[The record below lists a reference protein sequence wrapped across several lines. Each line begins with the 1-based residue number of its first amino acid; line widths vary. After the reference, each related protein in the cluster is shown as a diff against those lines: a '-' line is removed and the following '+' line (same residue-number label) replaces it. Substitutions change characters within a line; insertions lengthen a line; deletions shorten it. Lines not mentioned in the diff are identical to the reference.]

1 MLKLVFSIF
10 TALLLFNLR
19 LPNHCTATAAYLAE
33 CTCFPFDYWSKCP
46 TVTDWLADGCQLI
59 WSVSTRSD
67 STARVCVFQSVSFC
81 VILSVCWQ
89 SLWSSL
95 LLTDFFAPALC
106 VFTRSVVAIYHY
118 IFFYCFIRIRPFFY
132 FKKVFVLSMFES
144 NWPKQGLQQ
153 RKRTYCSC
161 LHKIK

>member
-95 LLTDFFAPALC
+95 LLTDFLHQHCVCSRVSSCDLPLYLFLLFHTNQTIFLFQKGFCAFYVWKQLTKTGIATKAEDLLQLFAQ
-106 VFTRSVVAIYHY
+106 
-118 IFFYCFIRIRPFFY
+118 
-132 FKKVFVLSMFES
+132 
-144 NWPKQGLQQ
+144 N
-153 RKRTYCSC
+153 
-161 LHKIK
+161 